1 MKKVILMSVVASM
14 TFASQLTTNA
24 SINLEQTNNQLN
36 MVLDSDQSVYGVQ
49 FDVRYDANKIS
60 LTEENIN
67 HMFSSS
73 DSRANMSIYSKIKE
87 PGMARVI
94 MFDLGGNA
102 LLSAGD
108 AEAII
113 SIAYNVVDNFSGS
126 FSIEIENIVAAGEH
140 GVQVSTPESFSFHG
154 DASGASSSLSD
165 APNQTD
171 IKGNYP
177 NPFNPTTEIKF
188 ELSDD
193 NIGLVNVS
201 VFNIQGR
208 KVATLHNDITTAG
221 YHSYIFDASNF
232 ASGKYFVRISA
243 PNYTQTHNMTLLK

>member
-14 TFASQLTTNA
+14 AFASQLTTNA
-24 SINLEQTNNQLN
+24 SINLEQTNNQLH
-36 MVLDSDQSVYGVQ
+36 MVLDSDQSIYGVQ
-49 FDVRYDANKIS
+49 FDVRYDATKIS
-60 LTEENIN
+60 LTEDNIN
-67 HMFSSS
+67 HMFSTA

-102 LLSAGD
+102 LLNAGNT
-108 AEAII
+108 ESII
-113 SIAYNVVDNFSGS
+113 SIAYNVVDNYSGS

-140 GVQVSTPESFSFHG
+140 GVQVSTPASFSYHG
-154 DASGASSSLSD
+154 NASDASTSLTD
-165 APNQTD
+165 TPNETG

-188 ELSDD
+188 DLSDA
-193 NIGLVNVS
+193 NAGLVNVS
-201 VFNIQGR
+201 VFDIQGR
-208 KVATLHNDITTAG
+208 KVATLHNDVTSAG

-232 ASGKYFVRISA
+232 ASGKYFVRITT
-243 PNYTQTHNMTLLK
+243 PNYTETHNMTLLK

>member
-14 TFASQLTTNA
+14 TFATQLTTNA
-24 SINLEQTNNQLN
+24 TINLEQTNNQLH
-36 MVLDSDQSVYGVQ
+36 MVLDSDQSIYGVQ
-49 FDVRYDANKIS
+49 FDVRYDANKIT

-67 HMFSSS
+67 HMFSTS

-94 MFDLGGNA
+94 MFDLGGNS
-102 LLSAGD
+102 LLNAGD
-108 AEAII
+108 AEKII
-113 SIAYNVVDNFSGS
+113 SIAYNVVDNYSGS

-140 GVQVSTPESFSFHG
+140 GVQVETEDSFSAHFN
-154 DASGASSSLSD
+154 ASDTGSSLID
-165 APNQTD
+165 TPNQTD

-193 NIGLVNVS
+193 NAGLVNVS
-201 VFNIQGR
+201 VFDIQGR
-208 KVATLHNDITTAG
+208 KVATLHNDITSAG

-243 PNYTQTHNMTLLK
+243 PNYTETHNMTLLK

>member
-14 TFASQLTTNA
+14 TFASQLTTKA
-24 SINLEQTNNQLN
+24 TINLEQTSNQLH
-36 MVLDSDQSVYGVQ
+36 MVLNSEESIYGVQ
-49 FDVRYDANKIS
+49 FDVRYDAAKIS

-67 HMFSSS
+67 HMFSTS

-108 AEAII
+108 AEKII
-113 SIAYNVVDNFSGS
+113 SIAYNVVDNYSGS
-126 FSIEIENIVAAGEH
+126 FSIEIENIVAAGEN
-140 GVQVSTPESFSFHG
+140 GVQVSAPESYSYHANAS
-154 DASGASSSLSD
+154 DASNSLND
-165 APNQTD
+165 TPNETG

-188 ELSDD
+188 DLSAD
-193 NIGLVNVS
+193 NAGLVNVS
-201 VFNIQGR
+201 VFDIQGR
-208 KVATLHNDITTAG
+208 KVATLHNDITSAG
-221 YHSYIFDASNF
+221 YHTYLFDASNF
-232 ASGKYFVRISA
+232 ASGKYFVRIST
-243 PNYTQTHNMTLLK
+243 PNYTETHNMTLLK

>member
-14 TFASQLTTNA
+14 AFASQLTTNA
-24 SINLEQTNNQLN
+24 SINLEQTNNQLH

-60 LTEENIN
+60 LTEDNIN
-67 HMFSSS
+67 HMFSTS

-108 AEAII
+108 AEKII

-140 GVQVSTPESFSFHG
+140 GVQVDIPESYSFHSG
-154 DASGASSSLSD
+154 DASNDGSFTD
-165 APNQTD
+165 VPNQTD
-171 IKGNYP
+171 ITGNYP

-193 NIGLVNVS
+193 NAGLVNVS
-201 VFNIQGR
+201 VFDIQGR

>member
-1 MKKVILMSVVASM
+1 MSVVASM
-14 TFASQLTTNA
+14 AFAAQVTSNA
-24 SINLEQTNNQLN
+24 TINLEQSNNQLH

-102 LLSAGD
+102 LLNAGD
-108 AEAII
+108 TESII
-113 SIAYNVVDNFSGS
+113 SIAYNVVDNYSGS

-140 GVQVSTPESFSFHG
+140 GVQVDTAESFSFHG
-154 DASGASSSLSD
+154 SASDASSSLTD
-165 APNQTD
+165 VPNETD

-188 ELSDD
+188 DLSDA
-193 NIGLVNVS
+193 NAGLVNVS
-201 VFNIQGR
+201 VFDIQGR
-208 KVATLHNDITTAG
+208 KVATLHNDITSAG
-221 YHSYIFDASNF
+221 YHSYIFDASNL

>member
-14 TFASQLTTNA
+14 AFAAQVTTNA
-24 SINLEQTNNQLN
+24 TINLEQTNNQLH

-67 HMFSSS
+67 HMFSTS

-108 AEAII
+108 AEKII
-113 SIAYNVVDNFSGS
+113 SIAYNVVDNYSGS

-140 GVQVSTPESFSFHG
+140 GVQVETAESFSTHFN
-154 DASGASSSLSD
+154 ASDASSSLSNV
-165 APNQTD
+165 PNETG

-188 ELSDD
+188 DLSDA
-193 NIGLVNVS
+193 NAGLVNVS
-201 VFNIQGR
+201 VFDIQGR
-208 KVATLHNDITTAG
+208 KVATLHNDITSAG

-232 ASGKYFVRISA
+232 ASGKYFVRIST
-243 PNYTQTHNMTLLK
+243 PNYTETHNMTLLK